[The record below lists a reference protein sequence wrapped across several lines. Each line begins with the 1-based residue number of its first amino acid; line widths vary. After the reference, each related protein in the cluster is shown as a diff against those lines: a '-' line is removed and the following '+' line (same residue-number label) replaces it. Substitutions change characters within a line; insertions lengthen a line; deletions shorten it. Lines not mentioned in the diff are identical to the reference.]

1 MIKNKDIS
9 LWKNCQNLT
18 EDEIKSCDKL
28 NFLAKSQKYIENYLL
43 DEDFESRGWM
53 HFITGFWGSGK
64 TSFINCIL
72 WQLKNSNFQFI
83 KDKKVLPIFFNPWN
97 LQSTKNIYEHFLDV
111 LSSALLQGKYDK
123 KLKIYTKDLLSI
135 LDKSGNSWLTIL
147 SHLFSST
154 VENLDDTLSWI
165 AQSISE
171 TYKDFYIV
179 VVIDEID
186 RLGKEY
192 LVNVWKILNLL
203 SKIIWLTEN
212 KNFICLYAADSR
224 HLYSFS
230 FSDNE
235 QIGTPLNFYQY
246 FKKFSAT
253 KYDVYNT
260 TKQEIVNYIITNV
273 PKQDGNKKKSI
284 EDFTWRI
291 FQSIQLELE
300 QLGIAITM
308 RDINF
313 LMKQIAYLQNNVKK
327 KLAAKFDDQY
337 LELLMPLNSYIIWFI
352 DEKLFSPMFYG
363 HLIYFLSLF
372 EKDPDLKYL
381 LNHLAL
387 QIAYILK
394 HLPSSEYQQ
403 QESELIAKYLKRFE
417 VKWIRFSYMWNTS
430 DWYYE
435 DNIQEKVTKFIKSDF
450 LFIKDILEEEKLYER
465 LEYIEDSFQKKVADD
480 LSDGLLKVNQKN
492 WEYLFSYP
500 ETIAD
505 TNNIFFIPHTRLNRM
520 LWYIRDKYDIQK
532 AVDFLESIIKF
543 IPILINKQQFRS
555 WREIKHIIDEVT
567 SAFAWVY
574 HNIQTNSDD
583 WKNKLS
589 LDSLLNLIKNFSD
602 DPSTIFVAL
611 VFYLYF
617 YGLSIV
623 KNSWY
628 HSFNDKIKFLLD
640 RKECFNDK
648 SYLWLTI
655 KTESAH
661 SLFFWSKLLETLEA
675 IIKQAND
682 QPLDLLIDNFLASL
696 PSDNSNDVDNS
707 EESNKE
713 IQKIQFISRLIY
725 CIFEEGIVEL
735 DSNGE
740 SILNFIDHYISEKG
754 QFLLLC
760 TSLEYQGRYWSKY
773 TMSIQRENRT
783 KLSKLIYKNLH
794 EKYKN
799 IDGTLED
806 YLIKKYWDKAIV
818 LFSYKSI
825 ISFHTLDFIL
835 KDTWIEKEVFM
846 DELKKGLQ
854 YFA

>member
-9 LWKNCQNLT
+9 FWKTCQNLT
-18 EDEIKSCDKL
+18 ENDMRSYDEL
-28 NFLAKSQKYIENYLL
+28 NFLDKSQKYIENYLL
-43 DEDFESRGWM
+43 DEKSESKWGM
-53 HFITGFWGSGK
+53 HFITGFWWSGK
-64 TSFINCIL
+64 TTFINCIL
-72 WQLKNSNFQFI
+72 WQLKNRKFQFI
-83 KDKKVLPIFFNPWN
+83 NNKKVLPIFFNPWN
-97 LQSTKNIYEHFLDV
+97 LQSTKNIYRHFLDV
-111 LSSALLQGKYDK
+111 LTSALLQEKYDK
-123 KLKIYTKDLLSI
+123 KLKTYTQNLLSI

-154 VENLDDTLSWI
+154 FENLDDTLSSI
-165 AQSISE
+165 ARSVWE

-186 RLGKEY
+186 RLGKED
-192 LVNVWKILNLL
+192 LVNVGKILNLL
-203 SKIIWLTEN
+203 NKIIWLTEN

-230 FSDNE
+230 FSDNQ

-246 FKKFSAT
+246 FKKFST
-253 KYDVYNT
+253 TRYDIYST
-260 TKQEIVNYIITNV
+260 TKQETLNYIIENI
-273 PKQDGNKKKSI
+273 PKQDDNNKKNI
-284 EDFTWRI
+284 GDIVLRI
-291 FQSIQLELE
+291 LQSIQVELE
-300 QLGIAITM
+300 QLGVAITM

-313 LMKQIAYLQNNVKK
+313 LMKQIIYLQKHVKEI
-327 KLAAKFDDQY
+327 LVAEFNDQY
-337 LELLMPLNSYIIWFI
+337 LDLSISLELYISRFI

-363 HLIYFLSLF
+363 HLIYFISLF
-372 EKDPDLKYL
+372 EKDPELKYL
-381 LNHLAL
+381 LNDLAL
-387 QIAYILK
+387 EALYLTKYI
-394 HLPSSEYQQ
+394 SSSKSQE
-403 QESELIAKYLKRFE
+403 QESGLITKYFKKFE
-417 VKWIRFSYMWNTS
+417 SKWIRFAYMWNTS
-430 DWYYE
+430 NWYYE
-435 DNIQEKVTKFIKSDF
+435 HNIQETFTEFIKSDF
-450 LFIKDILEEEKLYER
+450 LFIKDVLEEEKLYQWID
-465 LEYIEDSFQKKVADD
+465 YIEENFQRMVVDNLSDD
-480 LSDGLLKVNQKN
+480 LLIINEKN
-492 WEYLFSYP
+492 GEYFFSYP
-500 ETIAD
+500 KDLTGKD
-505 TNNIFFIPHTRLNRM
+505 HIFFMPHTRLNRM
-520 LWYIRDKYDIQK
+520 LWYIRDNYDIQRS
-532 AVDFLESIIKF
+532 ADFLENIIKF
-543 IPILINKQQFRS
+543 IPILINKQQFRP
-555 WREIKHIIDEVT
+555 WREVKHIIDEVT
-567 SAFAWVY
+567 LAFAWVY

-602 DPSTIFVAL
+602 DPGTIFIAL

-655 KTESAH
+655 KTEGAH

-696 PSDNSNDVDNS
+696 PSDNLNDVDNS

-740 SILNFIDHYISEKG
+740 SILNFIDHYISEKA

-760 TSLEYQGRYWSKY
+760 TSLEYESRYWYKY

-783 KLSKLIYKNLH
+783 ELSKLIYKNLH

-799 IDGTLED
+799 IDENLED